1 MYRQGVKM
9 RDNKMV
15 MDRINKL
22 KIIACLLIVLGH
34 STAIYTGKWVFKSEQ
49 TSFFYKN
56 LSIYVSS
63 FHLILFVF
71 ASGFIYA
78 YCREKK
84 DKYKS
89 LKELIKIKF
98 KRLIIPYCFVGAFF
112 MIPIGMILN
121 IERYRNSYIINLR
134 SFIVGRNNGH
144 LWFLMMLFI
153 LFIIFYMLEK
163 ILLSK
168 GKEKILI
175 ILMIIANI
183 ISTKVP
189 DYFELSNVFYYCIYF
204 YVGYKCYLTSEK
216 GFKKVDIY
224 LNKNRNKVFVFSFVL
239 IAGLLY
245 MVKNLKYYFIFT
257 SMVQKILYFF
267 IGILGVAH
275 IYAFILLIEKY
286 FIINKIIK
294 FIGKHIFNIYLLHE
308 PIIFIILSNIN
319 KDRLSPIIVSST
331 CMLLSVTISTL
342 LSEIYYRIKEIK
354 NERKQNVFLN

>member
-9 RDNKMV
+9 RYNKMV

-34 STAIYTGKWVFKSEQ
+34 STAIYTGNWVFKSEQ

-56 LSIYVSS
+56 LSIYVSG

-121 IERYRNSYIINLR
+121 IERYRNSYIINLI

-153 LFIIFYMLEK
+153 LFIIW
-163 ILLSK
+163 
-168 GKEKILI
+168 
-175 ILMIIANI
+175 
-183 ISTKVP
+183 
-189 DYFELSNVFYYCIYF
+189 
-204 YVGYKCYLTSEK
+204 
-216 GFKKVDIY
+216 
-224 LNKNRNKVFVFSFVL
+224 
-239 IAGLLY
+239 
-245 MVKNLKYYFIFT
+245 
-257 SMVQKILYFF
+257 FF
-267 IGILGVAH
+267 I
-275 IYAFILLIEKY
+275 
-286 FIINKIIK
+286 
-294 FIGKHIFNIYLLHE
+294 
-308 PIIFIILSNIN
+308 
-319 KDRLSPIIVSST
+319 
-331 CMLLSVTISTL
+331 
-342 LSEIYYRIKEIK
+342 
-354 NERKQNVFLN
+354 